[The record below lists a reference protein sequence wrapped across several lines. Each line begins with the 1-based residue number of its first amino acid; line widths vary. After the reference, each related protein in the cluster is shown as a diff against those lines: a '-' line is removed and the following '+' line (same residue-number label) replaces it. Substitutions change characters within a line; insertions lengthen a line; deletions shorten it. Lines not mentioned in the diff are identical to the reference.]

1 MNFLTWT
8 LAMLMSI
15 GSVASASAAEAALY
29 LDTALEDGWAIK
41 GQTSVIYHRDVDGKS
56 SEFSR
61 VEVIVQKGKLFALCA
76 IDTDLAKS
84 TASERPC
91 FTFK

>member
-1 MNFLTWT
+1 
-8 LAMLMSI
+8 MLVSF
-15 GSVASASAAEAALY
+15 GCVASAAAAEAAMY
-29 LDTALEDGWAIK
+29 LDTALADGWAIK
-41 GQTSVIYHRDVDGKS
+41 GQSSLVYHRDVDGTQA
-56 SEFSR
+56 EFSR

-76 IDTDLAKS
+76 IDTDLVKS

>member
-8 LAMLMSI
+8 LAALMSI
-15 GSVASASAAEAALY
+15 VSVASASAAEAMY
-29 LDTALEDGWAIK
+29 LDTALADGWAIK

-76 IDTDLAKS
+76 IDTDLVKS
-84 TASERPC
+84 TAPERPC

>member
-1 MNFLTWT
+1 
-8 LAMLMSI
+8 
-15 GSVASASAAEAALY
+15 
-29 LDTALEDGWAIK
+29 
-41 GQTSVIYHRDVDGKS
+41 VIYHRDVDGKS

-76 IDTDLAKS
+76 IDTDLVKS